1 VEQCANLK
9 ELQAAASA
17 PRWAFHGDDELNFAK
32 WTHGEMTIVAP
43 EEGRLI
49 PFAPWRLPLDADPE
63 GDCAALA
70 DLDEQGADVRN
81 QIPFNPARAQAIR
94 AKANAIKAK
103 MLPAVELFLI
113 RKADG
118 KMLSFGEPHTHFER
132 WDWEHP
138 DHDGSDEESDED
150 GKDYKYWT
158 QDSSIDLETPHSHRY
173 GELGV
178 WLSSRIVNGDDGA
191 TAVSLEV
198 EFYLQDHTGFE
209 TEYPTDYFDTA
220 QGVLELCETASYSS
234 RWV

>member
-1 VEQCANLK
+1 MK
-9 ELQAAASA
+9 
-17 PRWAFHGDDELNFAK
+17 
-32 WTHGEMTIVAP
+32 
-43 EEGRLI
+43 
-49 PFAPWRLPLDADPE
+49 
-63 GDCAALA
+63 
-70 DLDEQGADVRN
+70 
-81 QIPFNPARAQAIR
+81 
-94 AKANAIKAK
+94 
-103 MLPAVELFLI
+103 
-113 RKADG
+113 
-118 KMLSFGEPHTHFER
+118 
-132 WDWEHP
+132 
-138 DHDGSDEESDED
+138 ESDED

-198 EFYLQDHTGFE
+198 EFYLQDHTGFP